1 MELLEQ
7 GEASLVSVDLAC
19 SSELEHNLYR
29 NCRLALSIMLQRS
42 WALGKE
48 RLLSHWSRRR
58 AWHAGSRHVSVLMSQ
73 LTGDNHVLQSR
84 VVQSQGLLGESPGR
98 QSVLQSCSCGS
109 LVEKQSVASY
119 LGLLLISFSPSSWAG
134 WHQGERADCPTA
146 TMKIAPRKEQ
156 LGSSCLG
163 FVILATFTSREW
175 GKGMN
180 ELFHLHKFIPSGGI
194 QA

>member
-7 GEASLVSVDLAC
+7 GEASLVSVDLAR
-19 SSELEHNLYR
+19 SSKLEHNLYR

-119 LGLLLISFSPSSWAG
+119 LGLLLISWKLLPGKSNLAAAAWDLWFWQLLPVGS
-134 WHQGERADCPTA
+134 GEKAWMNYSISTSLFP
-146 TMKIAPRKEQ
+146 
-156 LGSSCLG
+156 LGASRHNLPPPELALL
-163 FVILATFTSREW
+163 IL
-175 GKGMN
+175 
-180 ELFHLHKFIPSGGI
+180 
-194 QA
+194 